1 MGRDFI
7 DRLEAATHALNRLS
21 ARAAGLLILA
31 IVLALVKEIFSRYVL
46 GAPTT
51 WIMDYSRFALL
62 YVFFL
67 SVGPAL
73 QSGHHVDVDLFD
85 PLIPPR
91 LHRAQRLLGDALTL
105 IFGTVLLWQISAM
118 TQEAFETGEMAFAMT
133 PVPLKYVY
141 WIGPVGTLLFVLTA
155 SVRLVR
161 RWQAGAGPVGS

>member
-1 MGRDFI
+1 MGRSVI
-7 DRLEAATHALNRLS
+7 DRLEAVTRALNTLS
-21 ARAAGLLILA
+21 AGAAALLILV

-46 GAPTT
+46 GAPSA

-85 PLIPPR
+85 PLIPAR
-91 LHRAQRLLGDALTL
+91 LRRVQRLLGDALVL
-105 IFGTVLLWQISAM
+105 VFGAVLLWQLSAM
-118 TQEAFETGEMAFAMT
+118 TAEAFETGEMAFAMT
-133 PVPLKYVY
+133 PVPLKYLY

-155 SVRLVR
+155 LVRLAR
-161 RWQAGAGPVGS
+161 RWRAAPEPRA